1 MPDNGEPILH
11 VDHLAAGYGDIKA
24 ITDISLRAWSGKVT
38 AVLGANGAGKTTL
51 VSTIAGLIRV
61 QSGTIT
67 MRGEDIGR
75 LRPSARMLRGIA
87 LVQEG
92 KRIFHRRTVHEN
104 LLLGGYRMS
113 RSARSGAVE
122 AAYESFPILREKR
135 NSVAGSLSGGQ
146 QQMLAIAQAL
156 MPAPQVLMLDEPSA
170 GLAPIIVDELLKTIR
185 KLKSDGMAVI
195 LVEQLVDKA
204 LAVSDHVVAIQQ
216 GRVVSDQPAASVT
229 TAILHDAYLGARN
242 SPARTTGE

>member
-1 MPDNGEPILH
+1 MPHNGEPILR

-24 ITDISLRAWSGKVT
+24 ITDISLRAWSGKVA

-51 VSTIAGLIRV
+51 VSAIAGLIRV

-67 MRGEDIGR
+67 MQGQDIGR
-75 LRPSARMLRGIA
+75 LRPSVRMLRGIA

-113 RSARSGAVE
+113 RSARSSAVE

-185 KLKSDGMAVI
+185 KLKSDGMAII

-229 TAILHDAYLGARN
+229 AAVLHDAYLGARN